1 MTGLQELTSGVLA
14 AALVLTGTTNIIV
27 QVLKTLLPAS
37 LPTSLLALLV
47 AMAVTLTAFAAYCA
61 VAAVQPAWYMTAG
74 AVGLGLFVAYGAM
87 FGFDKLK
94 EALERFRM

>member
-14 AALVLTGTTNIIV
+14 AALVLTAATNIIV

-61 VAAVQPAWYMTAG
+61 VVALHPAWYMTAG
-74 AVGLGLFVAYGAM
+74 EIGRAHV
-87 FGFDKLK
+87 
-94 EALERFRM
+94 

>member
-1 MTGLQELTSGVLA
+1 MTA
-14 AALVLTGTTNIIV
+14 ATNIIV

-61 VAAVQPAWYMTAG
+61 VVALHPAWYMTAG

-94 EALERFRM
+94 EALERFKM